1 MDKTY
6 VIELVRDMRPLWG
19 QRDTN
24 YYNRDLKPKIW
35 DEIEE
40 KLNVAGKY

>member
-19 QRDTN
+19 QRDKN

-35 DEIEE
+35 DEIGE